1 MRNDT
6 VDTPQNRRPT
16 IKDEELAF
24 TRISE
29 RRPDEAVGV
38 LPRDL
43 DHAEEQRSGPDG
55 TRRETYAFDSEAVE
69 EEFVQN
75 HRGARTKLRIGIK
88 MLKVQGTEEA
98 YIPEAILVQCDS
110 FEIRCIGFAR
120 AGSRIELR
128 NPYNQETIVITPCS
142 LKMVGRNQAQLESV
156 LPSSDRSLATVRSQI
171 LSSCNSFKDVM
182 GFACVTEGPGDPS
195 LMDSF
200 AGLKQVGGDW
210 YKAHR

>member
-16 IKDEELAF
+16 IQNEELAF

-38 LPRDL
+38 LSRDL

-55 TRRETYAFDSEAVE
+55 TRREAYAFDSEAV

-98 YIPEAILVQCDS
+98 YIPETILVQCDS

-120 AGSRIELR
+120 AGSRIEQR

-142 LKMVGRNQAQLESV
+142 LKMVGRNQAQLERV
-156 LPSSDRSLATVRSQI
+156 LQFRS
-171 LSSCNSFKDVM
+171 
-182 GFACVTEGPGDPS
+182 
-195 LMDSF
+195 
-200 AGLKQVGGDW
+200 
-210 YKAHR
+210 